1 MSDDLPSED
10 DLARRRD
17 EILSRIADAARLGKR
32 DPKDVTLLA
41 VTKGHPAELVLRAAA
56 AGFDLFGEN
65 RVAEGAAKIGAVRE
79 RFPDLA
85 WRLIGPLQTNKA
97 KAALQC
103 FSAIESLDR
112 ERLAARLEGLLAA
125 EGRRLPVL
133 LEVNVGREATKSGV
147 APEEA
152 ESLAR
157 AALACPQLD
166 VRGLMAVPP
175 FDDDPERSR
184 PYFRELRGIRD
195 RLQERL
201 GVALPDLS
209 IGMSHDFEVAVQEG
223 STEVRIGTALFGAR
237 ENP

>member
-1 MSDDLPSED
+1 LTDLPSADE
-10 DLARRRD
+10 LGRRRR
-17 EILSRIADAARLGKR
+17 EVLSRIAAAAGRGKR
-32 DPKDVTLLA
+32 DPKDVALLA

-97 KAALQC
+97 KAALQY

-112 ERLAARLEGLLAA
+112 ERLAVRLESLLAA

-133 LEVNVGREATKSGV
+133 VEINVGREATKSGV
-147 APEEA
+147 APEDA

-157 AALACPQLD
+157 AAQACPHLD
-166 VRGLMAVPP
+166 VRGVMAVPP
-175 FDDDPERSR
+175 FDDDPEMSR

-195 RLQERL
+195 RLQDRL
-201 GVALPDLS
+201 GVALPELS
-209 IGMSHDFEVAVQEG
+209 IGMSHDFEVAIEEG
-223 STEVRIGTALFGAR
+223 STEVRVGTALFGAR
-237 ENP
+237 GTP

>member
-1 MSDDLPSED
+1 LTDLPSADE
-10 DLARRRD
+10 LGRRRR
-17 EILSRIADAARLGKR
+17 EVLSRIAAAAGRGKR
-32 DPKDVTLLA
+32 DPKDVALLA

-85 WRLIGPLQTNKA
+85 WRLIGPLQSNKA
-97 KAALQC
+97 KAALQY

-112 ERLAARLEGLLAA
+112 ERLAVRLESLLAA

-133 LEVNVGREATKSGV
+133 VEINVGREATKSGV
-147 APEEA
+147 APEDA

-157 AALACPQLD
+157 AAQACPHLD
-166 VRGLMAVPP
+166 VRGVMAVPP
-175 FDDDPERSR
+175 FDDDPEMSR

-195 RLQERL
+195 RLQDRL
-201 GVALPDLS
+201 GVALPELS
-209 IGMSHDFEVAVQEG
+209 IGMSHDFEVAIEEG
-223 STEVRIGTALFGAR
+223 STEVRVGTALFGAR
-237 ENP
+237 GTP

>member
-1 MSDDLPSED
+1 LSDLPSED
-10 DLARRRD
+10 DLGRRRQ
-17 EILSRIADAARLGKR
+17 EVLSRIADAARRSGR
-32 DPKDVTLLA
+32 DPEEVALLA
-41 VTKGHPAELVLRAAA
+41 VTKGHPAELVLRAAG
-56 AGFDLFGEN
+56 AGFGLFGEN
-65 RVAEGAAKIGAVRE
+65 RVAEGAGKIAAVRE

-97 KAALQC
+97 KAALQY

-147 APEEA
+147 SPEDA
-152 ESLAR
+152 ESLGR
-157 AALACPQLD
+157 AALACPHLD
-166 VRGLMAVPP
+166 VRGVMAVPP

-195 RLQERL
+195 RLEKGL
-201 GVALPDLS
+201 GVALPELS
-209 IGMSHDFEVAVQEG
+209 IGMSHDFEVAVEEG
-223 STEVRIGTALFGAR
+223 STEVRIGTALFGPR